1 MVRVELDAT
10 LTDINGNP
18 LPNKTINFYYR
29 QSGET
34 TWSSAGSR
42 VTDSSGRAS
51 VTIDLSPG
59 TYDFRAE
66 FPGDDVYAPSYAE
79 VTGYAVKTPTVVT
92 VSTGP
97 SIPWPLILLLLL
109 ALLALA
115 GRRGGTTTIGYYP
128 YIR

>member
-29 QSGET
+29 QSGRA
-34 TWSSAGSR
+34 TWSSAGSQ

-51 VTIDLSPG
+51 VTIDLQPG

-66 FPGDDVYAPSYAE
+66 FPGDNEYTPSSAE
-79 VTGYAVKTPTVVT
+79 VTGYTVRAPTT
-92 VSTGP
+92 ISVSTGP
-97 SIPWPLILLLLL
+97 SIPWWLIILGIL
-109 ALLALA
+109 ALIWLA
-115 GRRGGTTTIGYYP
+115 GEQRRY
-128 YIR
+128 